1 VAILTFTFYILHFV
15 RQNIIFGTVFK
26 SCIEKYVIMEMRREN
41 TERRRRKV
49 VHKSA
54 ELVRSVKPG
63 QFSVPVWQK
72 EEERSFNI
80 WKSHPAA

>member
-1 VAILTFTFYILHFV
+1 LLYNVSFGE
-15 RQNIIFGTVFK
+15 RSIFGTVFK
-26 SCIEKYVIMEMRREN
+26 SCLENEVIMEMRREH

-63 QFSVPVWQK
+63 QSSVPVWQK
-72 EEERSFNI
+72 EEVRSFTI